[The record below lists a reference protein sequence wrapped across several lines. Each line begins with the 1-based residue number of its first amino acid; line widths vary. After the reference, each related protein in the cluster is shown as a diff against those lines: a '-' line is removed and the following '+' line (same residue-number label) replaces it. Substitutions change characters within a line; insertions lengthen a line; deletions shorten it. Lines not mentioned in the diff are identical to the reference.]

1 LAQQYPAR
9 AVRLVIASSVGSGV
23 DIIGRIIAAEFA
35 QSLGQQFVADNRP
48 GAGTNIAM
56 EIVAHAAPDGY
67 TLLLATPG
75 LAANISLYKKLAFD
89 PVRDFAP
96 ISQVAAGPF
105 SICVNSQLPVKS
117 VRELIALAKAR
128 PVAVNYA
135 SGGTGTASYLAMEMF
150 KMAAG
155 VDFAHVPYKGGGP
168 AMTALMA
175 GETAVFIAPYSNCLP
190 FARQGKVVML
200 AVTGP
205 RRVPSMPEM
214 PTVAESGLPG
224 YVFESWY
231 GLLAPA
237 RTPQAVTAVVYRAL
251 TQVLAKPE
259 VNARL
264 GELGFLPLG
273 SSGAVFGAYVRSEIA
288 KYAEVVRRTG
298 VAAD

>member
-1 LAQQYPAR
+1 MR
-9 AVRLVIASSVGSGV
+9 FVIASSVGSGV

-35 QSLGQQFVADNRP
+35 QTLGQQFVADNRP

-56 EIVAHAAPDGY
+56 EIVARAAPDGY
-67 TLLLATPG
+67 TLLLSTPS
-75 LAANISLYKKLAFD
+75 LAANVSLYKKLSFD
-89 PVRDFAP
+89 PVRDFVP

-105 SICVNSQLPVKS
+105 SICVHPQLQAKS

-128 PVAVNYA
+128 PGALNYA
-135 SGGTGTASYLAMEMF
+135 SGGTGTASYLAMEIF
-150 KMAAG
+150 KMSAG

-175 GETAVFIAPYSNCLP
+175 GETSVLVAPYSNCLP

-205 RRVPSMPEM
+205 ARVPSMPEM
-214 PTVAESGLPG
+214 PTVAESGLPD
-224 YVFESWY
+224 YSFESWY

-237 RTPQAVTAVVYRAL
+237 RTPRDVTAVVYRAL
-251 TQVLAKPE
+251 MQLLAKPE
-259 VNARL
+259 LNARL
-264 GELGFLPLG
+264 GELGFLPIG
-273 SSGAVFGAYVRSEIA
+273 SNGTVFGAYVRSEIA